1 MRILM
6 PIFFAATFFFSTQLF
21 AQDTLIFKSNLG
33 AGLITNRVGKSLN
46 FRYLIKSSAEI
57 PDAKRFFRKARFNN
71 VVATLFAFPGGF
83 ILGYP
88 LGLSLSGQK
97 LNTDLLMIGGGLI
110 LVSVPFNILRN
121 KNMRRGVD
129 AYNRGVYRG
138 E

>member
-6 PIFFAATFFFSTQLF
+6 PLFFAATLFLSTQLL

-33 AGLITNRVGKSLN
+33 AGLITNREGKSLN
-46 FRYLIKSSAEI
+46 FRYLIKSSADI
-57 PDAKRFFRKARFNN
+57 PEAKRYFRKARFNN
-71 VVATLFAFPGGF
+71 VVATVFAFPGGF
-83 ILGYP
+83 IVGYP

-110 LVSVPFNILRN
+110 LVSVPFNIWRN

>member
-1 MRILM
+1 MKIL
-6 PIFFAATFFFSTQLF
+6 ISLFFVATLIFSTQLL

-33 AGLITNRVGKSLN
+33 AGLITNRDGKSLN
-46 FRYLIKSSAEI
+46 FLYLIKSSADI
-57 PDAKRFFRKARFNN
+57 PEAKKYFRKARFNN

-83 ILGYP
+83 IVGYP

-129 AYNRGVYRG
+129 AYNLGVYRG

>member
-1 MRILM
+1 MKLVK
-6 PIFFAATFFFSTQLF
+6 PLFFVLVLALSTQLL

-33 AGLITNRVGKSLN
+33 AGLITSREGKSLN
-46 FRYLIKSSAEI
+46 FRYLIKSSADI
-57 PDAKRFFRKARFNN
+57 PEAKRYFKKARFNN
-71 VVATLFAFPGGF
+71 VVATIFALPGGF
-83 ILGYP
+83 IVGYP
-88 LGLSLSGQK
+88 VGMSLSGQK

-110 LVSVPFNILRN
+110 LVSVPFNVWRN

>member
-33 AGLITNRVGKSLN
+33 AGLITNSVGKSLN
-46 FRYLIKSSAEI
+46 FRYLINSSAEI

-110 LVSVPFNILRN
+110 LVSVPFNIMRN
-121 KNMRRGVD
+121 KNMRR
-129 AYNRGVYRG
+129 

>member
-1 MRILM
+1 MKVIKPL
-6 PIFFAATFFFSTQLF
+6 IFVFAFVISTQLF

-33 AGLITNRVGKSLN
+33 AGLITNREGKSLN

-57 PDAKRFFRKARFNN
+57 PDAKRYFRKARFNN

-83 ILGYP
+83 IVGYP

-110 LVSVPFNILRN
+110 LVSVPFNIWRN

>member
-1 MRILM
+1 MKVIKPL
-6 PIFFAATFFFSTQLF
+6 IFVFAFVISTQLF

-33 AGLITNRVGKSLN
+33 AGLITNREGKSLN

-57 PDAKRFFRKARFNN
+57 PDAKRYFRKARFNN
-71 VVATLFAFPGGF
+71 VVATLFAFPGAVVA
-83 ILGYP
+83 LYP
-88 LGLSLSGQK
+88 LGVSLSGK
-97 LNTDLLMIGGGLI
+97 EINTDLLMIGGGLI
-110 LVSVPFNILRN
+110 LVSVPFNVWRN

>member
-1 MRILM
+1 M

>member
-1 MRILM
+1 MKVIKPL
-6 PIFFAATFFFSTQLF
+6 IFVFAFVISTQLF

-33 AGLITNRVGKSLN
+33 AGLITNREGKSLN

-57 PDAKRFFRKARFNN
+57 PDAKRYFRKARFNN
-71 VVATLFAFPGGF
+71 VVATIFAFPGGF
-83 ILGYP
+83 IVGYP

-110 LVSVPFNILRN
+110 LVSVPFNIWRN

>member
-1 MRILM
+1 MKILM
-6 PIFFAATFFFSTQLF
+6 SLFFVATLIFSTQLL

-33 AGLITNRVGKSLN
+33 AGLITNRDGKSLN

-57 PDAKRFFRKARFNN
+57 PDAKRYFRKARFNN

-83 ILGYP
+83 IVGYP

-110 LVSVPFNILRN
+110 LVSVPFNVIRN

>member
-1 MRILM
+1 MKIL
-6 PIFFAATFFFSTQLF
+6 ISLFFVATLIFSTQLL

-33 AGLITNRVGKSLN
+33 AGLITNRDGKSLN
-46 FRYLIKSSAEI
+46 FLYLIKSSADI
-57 PDAKRFFRKARFNN
+57 PEAKKYFRKARFNN

-83 ILGYP
+83 IVGYP

-129 AYNRGVYRG
+129 EYNLGVYRG

>member
-1 MRILM
+1 M
-6 PIFFAATFFFSTQLF
+6 
-21 AQDTLIFKSNLG
+21 G

-46 FRYLIKSSAEI
+46 FRYLINSSAEI

-97 LNTDLLMIGGGLI
+97 LNTDLLMIGGSLI

-121 KNMRRGVD
+121 KICAGSRCLQPWRI
-129 AYNRGVYRG
+129 
-138 E
+138 

>member
-97 LNTDLLMIGGGLI
+97 LNTDLLMIGGSLI
-110 LVSVPFNILRN
+110 LVSVPFNIMRN
-121 KNMRRGVD
+121 KNMRR
-129 AYNRGVYRG
+129 